1 MKLKTLNEIVVIL
14 EKFRKNSKKIVFT
27 NGCFDI
33 IHSGHIQY
41 LTEAKALGDILI
53 IGLNSDCSIKKL
65 KGPDRPIIDENNRAL
80 VLSALEIV
88 DFVVIFDEETPYNLI
103 KKIKPDILVKGGDWK
118 ISEIVGSDVV
128 LNNGGEVRSLNFREG
143 ISTTRIIEKIRE
155 SKF

>member
-53 IGLNSDCSIKKL
+53 IGLNSDCS
-65 KGPDRPIIDENNRAL
+65 
-80 VLSALEIV
+80 
-88 DFVVIFDEETPYNLI
+88 
-103 KKIKPDILVKGGDWK
+103 
-118 ISEIVGSDVV
+118 
-128 LNNGGEVRSLNFREG
+128 
-143 ISTTRIIEKIRE
+143 
-155 SKF
+155 

>member
-1 MKLKTLNEIVVIL
+1 
-14 EKFRKNSKKIVFT
+14 
-27 NGCFDI
+27 
-33 IHSGHIQY
+33 
-41 LTEAKALGDILI
+41 LI

>member
-65 KGPDRPIIDENNRAL
+65 KGPDLPIIDENNRAL

>member
-143 ISTTRIIEKIRE
+143 ISTTKIIEKIRE
-155 SKF
+155 CKF